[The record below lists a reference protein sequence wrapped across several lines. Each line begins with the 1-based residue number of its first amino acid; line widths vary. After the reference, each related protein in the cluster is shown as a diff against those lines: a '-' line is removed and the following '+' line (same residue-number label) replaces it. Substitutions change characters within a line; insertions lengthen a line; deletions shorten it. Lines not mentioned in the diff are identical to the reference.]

1 MIKLLMV
8 LALRI
13 VIGIA
18 GAESTVLRPLIA
30 VDFVVLM
37 RVDVCGGGVAQGWQ
51 RYGKRDDEEQK
62 SEWSA
67 DHCVSSGNGGTIENN
82 APAMFMDN
90 VNA

>member
-18 GAESTVLRPLIA
+18 GAESTVLHPLIA

-37 RVDVCGGGVAQGWQ
+37 RVDMRGGGVAQGWQ
-51 RYGKRDDEEQK
+51 RCGKSDDEEQRSK
-62 SEWSA
+62 WSA
-67 DHCVSSGNGGTIENN
+67 GHRVSSGNGGTN
-82 APAMFMDN
+82 
-90 VNA
+90 